1 MPKPEP
7 NPRPPWPPDADHAFV
22 ASFLV
27 ILKQA
32 REDQGLSL
40 RELAAKTGIDHG
52 IIGRGERMERIPS
65 IVTMRRWVR
74 GLGLDWHQVYKEA
87 ENAGL

>member
-1 MPKPEP
+1 MPKPDPEQ
-7 NPRPPWPPDADHAFV
+7 RPPWPPDADHAFV

-27 ILKQA
+27 LLKQA

-40 RELAAKTGIDHG
+40 RELAAKAGVDHG
-52 IIGRGERMERIPS
+52 VLGRGERMERIPS

-74 GLGLDWHQVYKEA
+74 GLGLDWQEVYRDA
-87 ENAGL
+87 ENAGM